1 MVFGGKLLSFFSTRK
16 TSKTI
21 KYNDLNGTPTV
32 LYSVAKQTC
41 TAISSDFELEVKDE
55 TNLFLAVEGINVN
68 GKHVAIL
75 GDVSKIAPLS
85 KSRVKNISIVG
96 KEIQLSLIKP
106 NLRSND
112 KVDQAEIA
120 FCVSDS
126 VRVDSKLIRMVF
138 TIISFIHKQ
147 SRGDLIKL
155 KAEIQIASFQ

>member
-1 MVFGGKLLSFFSTRK
+1 M
-16 TSKTI
+16 
-21 KYNDLNGTPTV
+21 

-41 TAISSDFELEVKDE
+41 TAISFDFELDVTSE
-55 TNLFLAVEGINVN
+55 TNLFLASEGINVN

-75 GDVSKIAPLS
+75 GDVSKITPLS

-120 FCVSDS
+120 FCISENVGG
-126 VRVDSKLIRMVF
+126 DSKLIRLVF
-138 TIISFIHKQ
+138 KMIDFIFK
-147 SRGDLIKL
+147 IN
-155 KAEIQIASFQ
+155 

>member
-1 MVFGGKLLSFFSTRK
+1 M
-16 TSKTI
+16 
-21 KYNDLNGTPTV
+21 

-41 TAISSDFELEVKDE
+41 SAISSDFELDVTGE
-55 TNLFLAVEGINVN
+55 TNLFLALEGINVN

>member
-1 MVFGGKLLSFFSTRK
+1 MKKCFRFVLWSLAAKYNQIFFSTRK

-21 KYNDLNGTPTV
+21 KYSDLNGTPTV

-41 TAISSDFELEVKDE
+41 TAISSDFELEVTGE
-55 TNLFLAVEGINVN
+55 TNLFLALEGINVN

-85 KSRVKNISIVG
+85 KSRVKNISING

-120 FCVSDS
+120 FCTSDS
-126 VRVDSKLIRMVF
+126 VGGDSKLIRLVF
-138 TIISFIHKQ
+138 KIIDFIFK
-147 SRGDLIKL
+147 IN
-155 KAEIQIASFQ
+155 